1 MVGIMD
7 DAVFT
12 MDRLTFAEG
21 TVFVAYTDGVTEAF
35 SADGVAF
42 SDERLL
48 KAVTPVRQKS
58 VQEITQVLLADIDS
72 FCEGAP
78 QADDITIL
86 ALSFGPRTSVTN

>member
-7 DAVFT
+7 DAIFK
-12 MDRLTFAEG
+12 MDRLTFAPG
-21 TVFVAYTDGVTEAF
+21 TVLLAYTDGVTEAF

-42 SDERLL
+42 SNERLL
-48 KAVTPVRQKS
+48 EAVTPVRQKS
-58 VQEITQVLLADIDS
+58 VKEITEALLGDIAS

-86 ALSFGPRTSVTN
+86 ALRLGPLTP